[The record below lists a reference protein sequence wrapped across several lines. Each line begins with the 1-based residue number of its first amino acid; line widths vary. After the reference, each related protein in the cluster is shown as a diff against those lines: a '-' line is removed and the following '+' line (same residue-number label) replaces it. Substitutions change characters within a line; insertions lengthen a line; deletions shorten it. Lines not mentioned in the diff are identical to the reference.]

1 MNEQL
6 AFLKLSSMGEAFLAA
21 TPRANSQ
28 GCEQLYLHN
37 AAAGR
42 QNDGEAGLAAGLIT
56 CKTKQNETKQKNKTK
71 NKTKQKTK
79 QNKKQIKVK
88 QNKTK
93 TKQIG
98 VLASRG

>member
-6 AFLKLSSMGEAFLAA
+6 AFLKLSSMSEAFLAA

-28 GCEQLYLHN
+28 GCEQLHLHD

-56 CKTKQNETKQKNKTK
+56 CNKTKQKETKRNETKQK
-71 NKTKQKTK
+71 K
-79 QNKKQIKVK
+79 QNKANRSAGKQGMRWLHL
-88 QNKTK
+88 Q
-93 TKQIG
+93 G
-98 VLASRG
+98 